1 MQDKSKGPY
10 RLVPWEGGHPPLDN
24 QPEGMGNKTVAI
36 VGYGAAGKNLHRL
49 FPQAEIFDAPLGLG
63 STQAAN
69 RCDYAFVAVPTNQQP
84 DGSCDTSIVEEVVDW
99 LESDVIVLR
108 STVAVGT
115 TARLRAASGKRIVF
129 QPEFWG
135 ESADHAFSNS
145 RRMGWVVLGGD
156 RRDTNG
162 VADLYKTTF
171 NAELA
176 IWQTDSTTAELTKYM
191 DTCFLAMK
199 VTFCNEFYDLAQ
211 LFGVD
216 YNELREL
223 WLQDPRI
230 GRSHTFVLP
239 EERGFDGKCLPKDTN
254 ALLASATTG
263 GYWPRLLAAMLE
275 ANAVYRTDGAARTVT
290 PHLANGNGHRP
301 APTGGEAVVIAEA

>member
-1 MQDKSKGPY
+1 M
-10 RLVPWEGGHPPLDN
+10 HN
-24 QPEGMGNKTVAI
+24 TTVGI

-49 FPQAEIFDAPLGLG
+49 FPQAVIYDAPLGLG
-63 STQAAN
+63 SKQAVN
-69 RCDYAFVAVPTNQQP
+69 RCEYAFVAVPTNQQP
-84 DGSCDTSIVEEVVDW
+84 DGSCDTTIVEEVVDW

-115 TARLRAASGKRIVF
+115 TARLRAASSKRLVF

-135 ESADHAFSNS
+135 ESADHAFANS

-156 RRDTNG
+156 QRDTNG
-162 VADLYKTTF
+162 VADLYKTTL

-199 VTFCNEFYDLAQ
+199 VTFSNEFYDLAQ

-239 EERGFDGKCLPKDTN
+239 EARGFGGKCFPKDTS
-254 ALLASATTG
+254 ALVASAAAA

-275 ANAVYRTDGAARTVT
+275 ANAAYRAAGGAETVT
-290 PHLANGNGHRP
+290 SHLPSGNGHRR
-301 APTGGEAVVIAEA
+301 APIGREAVVIAEA

>member
-1 MQDKSKGPY
+1 
-10 RLVPWEGGHPPLDN
+10 
-24 QPEGMGNKTVAI
+24 MGNKSVAI
-36 VGYGAAGKNLHRL
+36 VGYGAAGKNLHQL
-49 FPQAEIFDAPLGLG
+49 FSHAVIYDAPLGLG
-63 STQAAN
+63 SKQAVN
-69 RCDYAFVAVPTNQQP
+69 RCAYAFVAVPTNQQP
-84 DGSCDTSIVEEVVDW
+84 DGSCDTSIVEDLVDW

-115 TARLRAASGKRIVF
+115 TVRLRAASGKRIVF

-254 ALLASATTG
+254 ALVASATTA
-263 GYWPRLLAAMLE
+263 GYWPRLLVAMLE
-275 ANAVYRTDGAARTVT
+275 ANAAYRAAGAAGTVA
-290 PHLANGNGHRP
+290 PHVPSGNGHRP
-301 APTGGEAVVIAEA
+301 ALAGGEAVVIAEA